1 MAKGKSLFFS
11 VEGKYPLNVT
21 RYSNAELFCEDAQD
35 TAWCRKDFFNEF
47 VSPLLKFGEVYILND
62 AAAPEKKSKILIV
75 RSPDHVRMFDS
86 VGITQTD
93 FPSYTPGSVEE
104 LLTTKPDNF
113 KNKVKLFITGAADSE
128 IFDDLPHLSNFIY
141 REPLGESILVFDYED
156 DKEILYD
163 MFSYDEDDE
172 YVIDCAL
179 RDGDLLCELD
189 SVEYYVEEAFLNG
202 DSILSNYFPD
212 GLQAKEFAK
221 KIYLEIKPDFDFNI
235 QDDFKKVNRI
245 LDGIASDEIYDFF
258 SAYAYYYDRSSFE
271 AIARA
276 INKELAQIKEDTGF
290 ILDPINSTITT
301 TLGNLYYYLVSNGL
315 THLPLETALTKLSEN
330 YKSVRGFGGWGDAKY
345 DLATDEFM
353 DWNGFEQRAMH
364 ELEAIKNKM
373 DIRNFDTLR
382 DIFLKFD
389 FQVSRIRPNIHPKTK
404 NRFFIK
410 DVDIQAE
417 TIKLSNESW
426 GGKLWDMTFEE
437 FKNWLDDDNAVL
449 ESKSI
454 LLSLQQILEDDS
466 RKNRAPKVGIVRS
479 NSNSSGRKTR

>member
-1 MAKGKSLFFS
+1 MAKGKSTFYS

-93 FPSYTPGSVEE
+93 FPSYTPGPVEE
-104 LLTTKPDNF
+104 LITTKPDNF
-113 KNKVKLFITGAADSE
+113 KNKVKLFITGGADSE

-156 DKEILYD
+156 DKDIIYNI
-163 MFSYDEDDE
+163 FRYDEDDTWT
-172 YVIDCAL
+172 IDCAL
-179 RDGDLLCELD
+179 QDNDLLCELENTD
-189 SVEYYVEEAFLNG
+189 YYIEESYVNG
-202 DSILSNYFPD
+202 YGILSSYFPD
-212 GLQAKEFAK
+212 GSQAKEFAK
-221 KIYLEIKPDFDFNI
+221 KIYLEIKPDFDFGEE
-235 QDDFKKVNRI
+235 DSKKVNRI
-245 LDGIASDEIYDFF
+245 IDSFASDEIYDFF
-258 SAYAYYYDRSSFE
+258 SAYVYYYDRSSFK

-290 ILDPINSTITT
+290 VLDPINSTITT

-410 DVDIQAE
+410 DVDTQAE
-417 TIKLSNESW
+417 TVKLSNESW

-437 FKNWLDDDNAVL
+437 FKDWLDDDNAVL

-479 NSNSSGRKTR
+479 NSNSSGRKAR